1 MPSQDVQANSAS
13 GLSAGSWRDY
23 LELCKPRVV
32 LLMLLCATV
41 GMFLA
46 TDSLVA
52 FDLLLFTHLGIALV
66 AGSAASVNHIIDA
79 QIDINMA
86 RTAQRPIAQ
95 GRVSVKSGILF
106 SAVTGI
112 AGISILALL
121 VNPLTAWLNLGSWIG
136 YGIIYSAYLKR
147 ATPQNIV
154 IGGLFGAAPPLF
166 GWTAVTNQIDAG
178 GVLLVMIIFTWTPPH
193 FWALALDRKEEY
205 AKVNIPMLPVT
216 HGERVTKYYIL
227 GYTLLLAGV
236 TVIPFMIGMSG
247 VFYLL
252 SALALGFVFIV
263 WSIRLLLDHDGAA
276 IKTFRYSIFYLMML
290 FICLLIDHV
299 YLAYSI

>member
-1 MPSQDVQANSAS
+1 MPNQDLQASSANDLSAS
-13 GLSAGSWRDY
+13 SWRDY

-52 FDLLLFTHLGIALV
+52 FDLLLFTNLGIALV

-112 AGISILALL
+112 AGMSILALL

-299 YLAYSI
+299 YLAYLI

>member
-1 MPSQDVQANSAS
+1 
-13 GLSAGSWRDY
+13 
-23 LELCKPRVV
+23 
-32 LLMLLCATV
+32 
-41 GMFLA
+41 MFLA
-46 TDSLVA
+46 TNSFVA
-52 FDLLLFTHLGIALV
+52 FDLLLFTNLGIALV

-112 AGISILALL
+112 TGMSILALL

-216 HGERVTKYYIL
+216 HGERITKYYIL

-247 VFYLL
+247 VIYLL

-299 YLAYSI
+299 YLANSV

>member
-1 MPSQDVQANSAS
+1 MPSQDLQANSAND
-13 GLSAGSWRDY
+13 LSASSWRDY

-52 FDLLLFTHLGIALV
+52 FDLLLFTNLGIALV

-112 AGISILALL
+112 AGMSILALL

-299 YLAYSI
+299 YLVNSI